1 MSDVSR
7 GLQEIWEIEDRLYEE
22 TKGMDLA
29 TYMQFVRKR
38 VDKFLQ
44 SKGYKI
50 TPAGKREF
58 KFLKEE

>member
-7 GLQEIWEIEDRLYEE
+7 GLQEIWEIEDRLYKE
-22 TKGMDLA
+22 TKNMDLE
-29 TYMQFVRKR
+29 TYIQFAKKK

-50 TPAGKREF
+50 TSTEKGEVM
-58 KFLKEE
+58 FLKKD